1 VDVYNALI
9 AASKRGVKIRVA
21 MSEPSEDMNS
31 TDAFR
36 LAAMGV
42 IELRLVN
49 MTKFFGGGVLHT
61 KFIVADKTKFYVGSA
76 NLDWRSLT
84 QVKVN
89 HKFYASCCC
98 DAAIE

>member
-1 VDVYNALI
+1 
-9 AASKRGVKIRVA
+9 
-21 MSEPSEDMNS
+21 MNS

-61 KFIVADKTKFYVGSA
+61 KFIVADKTSKC
-76 NLDWRSLT
+76 NLCVCVCVCVT
-84 QVKVN
+84 QCAKLVCCYL
-89 HKFYASCCC
+89 FIEFSC
-98 DAAIE
+98 